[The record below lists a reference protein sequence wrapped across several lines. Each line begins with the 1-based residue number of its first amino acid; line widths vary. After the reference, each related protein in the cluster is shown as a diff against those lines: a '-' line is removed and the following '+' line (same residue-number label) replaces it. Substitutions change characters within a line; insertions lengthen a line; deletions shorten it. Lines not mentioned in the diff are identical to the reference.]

1 MQNNT
6 MSTKIVKNGV
16 RWTVREG
23 YESVADK
30 MNLND
35 FLSDLN
41 GKRYNLVKKNR
52 VRSVI
57 TMPVS
62 DVSVNGIYIKYFKR
76 DGFRDYVKYLFVPT
90 RAMTEWKVGNAL
102 LSRNINTALPLAI
115 SEGKKRLYLITE
127 AVTNSEDVMDY
138 CQTTYEG
145 CLTAEEESEKKRLLN
160 KLAGFIREIHDKGV
174 CHYDLHAGNIL
185 IKFRNSQSHSIHD
198 SDLYLMD
205 LHSVRIL
212 KNMSFRKRLHNLAQI
227 FNSLS
232 SILTKTDKLDF
243 LRSYGV
249 NVLSST
255 ADESE
260 LIRQIESQSSKIR
273 DIHYRSRLKRCLK
286 ESSSF
291 SKKKIA
297 GMKIFFRKGYDTNRI
312 AGLIDKHHNAL
323 ISGDKTVVMKC
334 DSKTAL
340 TRFPLESV
348 KIQNVVVKQYK
359 ASSGMCLI
367 KNIFRNSAGKKAW
380 IAGNGLLVY
389 GFDTPMPLALMEK
402 KVLGITT
409 DSYLIMEDVKDCLEI
424 DRYIFKNFHNQLKFT
439 SCIGKDIDQGGQKS
453 HPVASS
459 YGKGIL
465 KYYNSETSTSLPFH
479 SEESL
484 RGEGK
489 ESNRTPLLTDQLHKP
504 QRGTIKRKRVF
515 INDLA
520 KTIGRMH
527 NQNIFHYDL
536 KTCNI
541 MVKEKDKSFDFIFL
555 DFDKVSFE
563 EEITIRKRV
572 KNLTQMNLST
582 PGLITI
588 TDRLRF
594 LKEYLTAC
602 DAQAGRQSDNA
613 QAGLK
618 QCNIINEKKNI
629 LREIIKLGKAEK
641 ILYVS
646 PNGDVTEDW

>member
-243 LRSYGV
+243 LRSYGG

-453 HPVASS
+453 RPVTSS
-459 YGKGIL
+459 YERGIL
-465 KYYNSETSTSLPFH
+465 KYYVSDTTTSAH
-479 SEESL
+479 SQVGEREEVNKS
-484 RGEGK
+484 K
-489 ESNRTPLLTDQLHKP
+489 KTPLHTEQLHQP
-504 QRGTIKRKRVF
+504 QREKITRKRTF

-520 KTIGRMH
+520 KTMGKMH
-527 NQNIFHYDL
+527 NHNIYHHDL

-541 MVKEKDKSFDFIFL
+541 MVKEEQNKTFNFTFL

-563 EEITIRKRV
+563 EEITTRKRV

-582 PGLITI
+582 PGIITI

-594 LKEYLTAC
+594 LKEYL
-602 DAQAGRQSDNA
+602 RQCGVID
-613 QAGLK
+613 
-618 QCNIINEKKNI
+618 EKKEI
-629 LREIIKLGKAEK
+629 LREIVNSSKTEK

-646 PNGDVTEDW
+646 SNGDITEDW

>member
-1 MQNNT
+1 

-198 SDLYLMD
+198 CDLYLMD
-205 LHSVRIL
+205 LHRVRIL

-243 LRSYGV
+243 LRSYGG

-453 HPVASS
+453 RPVTSS
-459 YGKGIL
+459 YERGIL
-465 KYYNSETSTSLPFH
+465 KYYVSDTTTSAH
-479 SEESL
+479 SQVGEREEVNKS
-484 RGEGK
+484 K
-489 ESNRTPLLTDQLHKP
+489 KTPLHTEQLHQP
-504 QRGTIKRKRVF
+504 QREKITRKRTF

-520 KTIGRMH
+520 KTMGKMH
-527 NQNIFHYDL
+527 NHNIYHHDL

-541 MVKEKDKSFDFIFL
+541 MVKEEQNKTFNFTFL

-563 EEITIRKRV
+563 EEITTRKRV

-582 PGLITI
+582 PGIITI

-594 LKEYLTAC
+594 LKEYL
-602 DAQAGRQSDNA
+602 RQCGVID
-613 QAGLK
+613 
-618 QCNIINEKKNI
+618 EKKEI
-629 LREIIKLGKAEK
+629 LREIVNSSKTEK

-646 PNGDVTEDW
+646 SNGDITEDW